1 MATASSWPVAMSDTL
16 TTILLFREALYGAI
30 VIAVACSVLG
40 VYVVLRR
47 IVFVGAA
54 LAQLSSAGIA
64 LGMFLYGLGI
74 GGELT
79 HHPVAMA
86 LIVTIAG
93 AMFFGMGGAGRG
105 GVPHDAVIGVTYA
118 VAAAAGILL
127 IAKARVGEAHDL
139 FLQGNILGITRVDTY
154 VLLAVA
160 VPVLLV
166 HAVFYKEFL
175 FVSFDR
181 ETARTLGYRVRF
193 WNLLLYLTLG
203 VVIAYAMQFAGV
215 MLVFNFLVLPAV
227 TGILLARSMR
237 GVFAVATAA
246 GLLAA
251 VLGFSASVP
260 LDLPSGPTIIAVSG
274 VLALLAWGA
283 RRALRVAP

>member
-1 MATASSWPVAMSDTL
+1 MAETL
-16 TTILLFREALYGAI
+16 STILLFRDALYGALL
-30 VIAVACSVLG
+30 IALACSVLG

-64 LGMFLYGLGI
+64 LGTFLYGLGV

-93 AMFFGMGGAGRG
+93 AMFFGVGGGGRG
-105 GVPHDAVIGVTYA
+105 GVPPDAVIGVTYA

-127 IAKARVGEAHDL
+127 VAKSRVGEAHDL
-139 FLQGNILGITRVDTY
+139 FLQGNILGITATDTL

-166 HAVFYKEFL
+166 HVVFYKEFL

-181 ETARTLGYRVRF
+181 ETARTLGYNVRF

-227 TGILLARSMR
+227 TGLLLAQSMAGIF
-237 GVFAVATAA
+237 GVAIGSA
-246 GLLAA
+246 LLAA
-251 VLGFSASVP
+251 LFGFSLSVP
-260 LDLPSGPTIIAVSG
+260 FDLPSGPAIIAVSG
-274 VLALLAWGA
+274 ILALLAWG
-283 RRALRVAP
+283 LRSMLRG

>member
-1 MATASSWPVAMSDTL
+1 VSDHL
-16 TTILLFREALYGAI
+16 DTILLFKEALYGAL
-30 VIAVACSVLG
+30 VMAVACSVLG

-86 LIVTIAG
+86 LILTIAG
-93 AMFFGMGGAGRG
+93 AVFFGIGGGGRA
-105 GVPHDAVIGVTYA
+105 GVPPDAVIGVTYA

-127 IAKARVGEAHDL
+127 IAKARTGEAHDI
-139 FLQGNILGITRVDTY
+139 FLQGNILGITHVDTL
-154 VLLAVA
+154 VLLAVT
-160 VPVLLV
+160 VPVLLI
-166 HAVFYKEFL
+166 HLAFYKEFL

-181 ETARTLGYRVRF
+181 ETARTLGYNVRF

-203 VVIAYAMQFAGV
+203 VVIAYAMQFGGV

-227 TGILLARSMR
+227 TGLLLAQSMR
-237 GVFAVATAA
+237 GIFTVAIGSA
-246 GLLAA
+246 LLAA
-251 VLGFSASVP
+251 LLGFSLSVP
-260 LDLPSGPTIIAVSG
+260 FDLPSGPTIITVSG
-274 VLALLAWGA
+274 LLALLAWGG
-283 RRALRVAP
+283 RRFIRV

>member
-1 MATASSWPVAMSDTL
+1 VSNTFS
-16 TTILLFREALYGAI
+16 TILLFREALYGAL
-30 VIAVACSVLG
+30 VIALACSVLG

-64 LGMFLYGLGI
+64 LGLFLSGIGI

-93 AMFFGMGGAGRG
+93 AVFFGMGGGGRS
-105 GVPHDAVIGVTYA
+105 GVPPDAVIGVTYA
-118 VAAAAGILL
+118 VAAAVGIIL
-127 IAKARVGEAHDL
+127 ISKAKTGEAHDI
-139 FLQGNILGITRVDTY
+139 FLQGNILGITRVDTL

-166 HAVFYKEFL
+166 HVIFYKEFL

-181 ETARTLGYRVRF
+181 ETARTLGYNVTF
-193 WNLLLYLTLG
+193 WNLLLYFTLG

-227 TGILLARSMR
+227 TGILLARSM
-237 GVFAVATAA
+237 GTIFTVAIVSA
-246 GLLAA
+246 LLAA
-251 VLGFSASVP
+251 FIGFSLSVP
-260 LDLPSGPTIIAVSG
+260 FDLPSGPAIIAVSG
-274 VLALLAWGA
+274 VIALAAWGVRKLA
-283 RRALRVAP
+283 RA

>member
-1 MATASSWPVAMSDTL
+1 MTDTL
-16 TTILLFREALYGAI
+16 STIFLFKDALFGALLIAL
-30 VIAVACSVLG
+30 ACSVLG

-64 LGMFLYGLGI
+64 LGMFLNGLGI

-93 AMFFGMGGAGRG
+93 ATFFGLGGGGRS
-105 GVPHDAVIGVTYA
+105 GVPPDAVIGVTFA

-127 IAKARVGEAHDL
+127 IAKAKSGEVHDI
-139 FLQGNILGITRVDTY
+139 FLQGNILGLTRLDTLM
-154 VLLAVA
+154 LLAVA
-160 VPVLLV
+160 VPVLV
-166 HAVFYKEFL
+166 IHVVFYKEFL
-175 FVSFDR
+175 FISFDR
-181 ETARTLGYRVRF
+181 ETARTLGYNVRF
-193 WNLLLYLTLG
+193 WNLLLYFTLG

-227 TGILLARSMR
+227 TGLLLAQGMR
-237 GVFAVATAA
+237 GIFGVAVGSA
-246 GLLAA
+246 LLAA
-251 VLGFSASVP
+251 LLGFSLSVP
-260 LDLPSGPTIIAVSG
+260 FDLPSGPAIIAVSG
-274 VLALLAWGA
+274 AIALAAWAVRRGA
-283 RRALRVAP
+283 RS

>member
-1 MATASSWPVAMSDTL
+1 MAIASWWRGAMPDTL
-16 TTILLFREALYGAI
+16 ATILLFREALYGAV
-30 VIAVACSVLG
+30 VIALACSVLG

-93 AMFFGMGGAGRG
+93 AIFFGLGGGGRA
-105 GVPHDAVIGVTYA
+105 GVPPDAVIGVTYA
-118 VAAAAGILL
+118 VAAAAGIIL
-127 IAKARVGEAHDL
+127 IAKARAGEAHDL
-139 FLQGNILGITRVDTY
+139 FLQGNILGITRSDTY

-160 VPVLLV
+160 VPVLLL
-166 HAVFYKEFL
+166 HTIFYKEFL

-181 ETARTLGYRVRF
+181 ETARTLGYNVRR

-203 VVIAYAMQFAGV
+203 AVIAYAMQFAGV

-227 TGILLARSMR
+227 TGLLLARSM
-237 GVFAVATAA
+237 GGIFAIAIGS
-246 GLLAA
+246 GLVAA
-251 VLGFSASVP
+251 VLGFSLSVP
-260 LDLPSGPTIIAVSG
+260 FDLPSGPTIIAVSG
-274 VLALLAWGA
+274 AIALTAWVG
-283 RRALRVAP
+283 RRLSKA

>member
-1 MATASSWPVAMSDTL
+1 MVDTIS
-16 TTILLFREALYGAI
+16 TILLFRDALFGAL
-30 VIAVACSVLG
+30 VIALACSVLG

-86 LIVTIAG
+86 LIVTMAG
-93 AMFFGMGGAGRG
+93 AIFFGLGGGGRG
-105 GVPHDAVIGVTYA
+105 GVPPDAVIGVTYA

-127 IAKARVGEAHDL
+127 IAKAKTGEAHDI

-154 VLLAVA
+154 ILLAVT
-160 VPVLLV
+160 VPVLAV
-166 HAVFYKEFL
+166 HYLFYKEFL

-181 ETARTLGYRVRF
+181 ETARTLGYNVRF
-193 WNLLLYLTLG
+193 WNLFLYLTLG

-227 TGILLARSMR
+227 TGLLVARSMR
-237 GVFAVATAA
+237 GIFTAA
-246 GLLAA
+246 VVSGLLAA
-251 VLGFSASVP
+251 LIGFSLSVP
-260 LDLPSGPTIIAVSG
+260 FDLPSGPAIIAVSG
-274 VLALLAWGA
+274 V
-283 RRALRVAP
+283 

>member
-1 MATASSWPVAMSDTL
+1 MADTL
-16 TTILLFREALYGAI
+16 ATILLFRDALYGAL
-30 VIAVACSVLG
+30 VIALACSVLG

-93 AMFFGMGGAGRG
+93 AMFFGVGGGGRG
-105 GVPHDAVIGVTYA
+105 GVPPDAVIGVTYV

-127 IAKARVGEAHDL
+127 IAKAQVGEAHDI
-139 FLQGNILGITRVDTY
+139 FLQGNILGITRVDTL
-154 VLLAVA
+154 VLVAVA
-160 VPVLLV
+160 APVLLV

-181 ETARTLGYRVRF
+181 ETARTLGYNVRF

-227 TGILLARSMR
+227 TGLLLATSMR
-237 GVFAVATAA
+237 GIFTMAIAS

-251 VLGFSASVP
+251 VVGFSLSVP
-260 LDLPSGPTIIAVSG
+260 FDLPSGPTIVGVSG
-274 VLALLAWGA
+274 LIALLAWGA
-283 RRALRVAP
+283 RRLIRR

>member
-1 MATASSWPVAMSDTL
+1 MADTVS
-16 TTILLFREALYGAI
+16 TILLFKDALFGALL
-30 VIAVACSVLG
+30 IALACSVLG

-64 LGMFLYGLGI
+64 LGLFLYGLGI

-86 LIVTIAG
+86 LVVTITG
-93 AMFFGMGGAGRG
+93 AMFFGFGSSGRSG
-105 GVPHDAVIGVTYA
+105 IPPDATIGVTYA

-127 IAKARVGEAHDL
+127 IAKAKTGEAHDI
-139 FLQGNILGITRVDTY
+139 FLQGNILGITRLDTMI
-154 VLLAVA
+154 LLGVA

-193 WNLLLYLTLG
+193 WNLLLYFTLG

-227 TGILLARSMR
+227 TGLLLARSM
-237 GVFAVATAA
+237 GGIFAIAIVSA
-246 GLLAA
+246 LLAA
-251 VLGFSASVP
+251 LLGFSLSVP
-260 LDLPSGPTIIAVSG
+260 FDLPSGPTIIAVSG
-274 VLALLAWGA
+274 ALALLAWSA
-283 RRALRVAP
+283 RRILRQ